1 MIPEEKSRT
10 NTEKSC
16 TWLILTFAV
25 LGVIVF
31 LIPVQHYITIGRA
44 QHHGTAIAIFGLG
57 FWIETLLAGK
67 SLHKWGKI
75 AYLGTG
81 LLFISVGAF
90 FFKYPWIYSNVSIQT
105 EENIQIR
112 NILLGVYLAGIT
124 ALTAIW
130 IKWIVEN
137 SKLQSANG
145 VESSSSEE
153 VDSN

>member
-1 MIPEEKSRT
+1 MSPEENIQT
-10 NTEKSC
+10 NAEKSC
-16 TWLILTFAV
+16 TWLILTFAI
-25 LGVIVF
+25 LGVTVF
-31 LIPVQHYITIGRA
+31 LIPIQHYITIGRA
-44 QHHGTAIAIFGLG
+44 QHHGAAIAIFGLG

-67 SLHKWGKI
+67 SLHKWGRI

-81 LLFISVGAF
+81 LLFTSVGAV

-105 EENIQIR
+105 EENLQIR
-112 NILLGVYLAGIT
+112 NILLGVYLVGIT
-124 ALTAIW
+124 VLTVTW

-137 SKLQSANG
+137 SKLLTANR